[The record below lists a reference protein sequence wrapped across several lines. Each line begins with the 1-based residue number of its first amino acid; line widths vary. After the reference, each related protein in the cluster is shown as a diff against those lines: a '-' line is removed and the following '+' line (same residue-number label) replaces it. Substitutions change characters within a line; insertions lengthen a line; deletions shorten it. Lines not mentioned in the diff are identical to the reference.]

1 MSVLTKISEHVYWM
15 PPGPPDRPSL
25 CAVVGDRRTVM
36 LDAGSSQAHTRAF
49 RDALSAETAARP
61 SAVVYTHSHWD
72 HVFGG
77 AELDG
82 LVIAH
87 ALTAAQLIELAAMDW
102 SDEGLDQRVAAGDA
116 SPQHA
121 EHVKEEL
128 PSPRTVEVAPADIV
142 FQDGLDI
149 ELGGVTVSVR
159 HVGGNH
165 CAESSVMCVEPD
177 HVLFLGDCMY
187 DSPAGVLTAELAF
200 PLHDAILGF
209 SAELYVD
216 GHGVSVLSRPDI
228 EAVMEKMRLAAAA
241 VRDGSPI
248 AVPDEDTEYFIRAFG
263 AGRATLR

>member
-1 MSVLTKISEHVYWM
+1 MSVLSKISEHVYWM
-15 PPGPPDRPSL
+15 PPGRPDRPSL
-25 CAVVGDRRTVM
+25 CAVVGDRRTLM
-36 LDAGSSQAHTRAF
+36 LDAGSSRAHTRAF
-49 RDALSAETAARP
+49 LDALSSETAARP

-77 AELDG
+77 AELG
-82 LVIAH
+82 GPVIAR
-87 ALTAAQLIELAAMDW
+87 ALTARRLIELAAMDW
-102 SDEGLDQRVAAGDA
+102 SDEGLDRRVAVDDA

-149 ELGGVTVSVR
+149 ALGGVTVGVR

-165 CAESSVMCVEPD
+165 CAESSVMNVEPD

-209 SAELYVD
+209 NAELYVD
-216 GHGVSVLSRPDI
+216 GHGASVLSRPDI
-228 EAVMEKMRLAAAA
+228 EGEIAKMRLAESAD
-241 VRDGSPI
+241 RDDSAI
-248 AVPDEDTEYFIRAFG
+248 AVPDEDMEYLIQAFR
-263 AGRATLR
+263 AGRAKLS